1 MTTTNNTEL
10 ALTPREQT
18 LITAIRDQLVNDLN
32 GTDGEA
38 LVVLDPAAEQV
49 VANTELVQAVDRAV
63 EAALASTN
71 LLTIEREMFQFVRQL
86 RDGAA
91 TQETVPPTAAQAA
104 VAAAAAQRVAAAT
117 ANTTPPATPAARA
130 GGLLAGLN
138 QK

>member
-1 MTTTNNTEL
+1 MTTTNNAEL

-86 RDGAA
+86 RDGA
-91 TQETVPPTAAQAA
+91 TTETAPPTAAQAA

-117 ANTTPPATPAARA
+117 ANATPPATPAARA
-130 GGLLAGLN
+130 GGLLASLN
-138 QK
+138 KK

>member
-1 MTTTNNTEL
+1 LTTTNNTEL

-49 VANTELVQAVDRAV
+49 VANTELIQAVDRAV

-86 RDGAA
+86 RDGAI
-91 TQETVPPTAAQAA
+91 TETAPPTAAQIA
-104 VAAAAAQRVAAAT
+104 AAAAAQRVAAAA

-130 GGLLAGLN
+130 GGLLASLN
-138 QK
+138 KK